1 MSFPRSTMCAFN
13 PFKEQSHACS
23 QGSYATKIQ
32 GANSLP
38 ANQMR
43 SLPFSSIP
51 SQRKSLI
58 SFSIL
63 LQIELGALN
72 KEKQYG
78 AAKGG
83 RHSNY
88 VPAPDGCI
96 PIHLN
101 LVARHGTRAP
111 TKKRIKEL
119 NNLEKQLEMLLSAA
133 ARNGL
138 SLHKVP
144 SWLKG
149 WKSPWREKV
158 NGGELIPEGEQELY
172 DLGIRTRKLFPDLL
186 SDDYHP
192 DIYTIK
198 ATQIPRASASAV
210 AFGMGLFRGRGS
222 LGLDRHR
229 AFSVVSESRASDTML
244 RFFDCCQRYEDYRK
258 NQEPEV
264 EKRREPVLDDISKS
278 LTERYG
284 LNFTWQHI
292 SSLWFLCK
300 QEASLLDITDQAC
313 GMFSLSEVALLEWT
327 DDMEVFILKGYGN
340 SLNYRMGVPLLQ
352 DIVQSMEKAITAKE
366 GTHTHLKGQCWKLY
380 LLCSIFLLAEKQV
393 PGSYEKARLRFK
405 QIQREQSLQLPPRP
419 PATRIWKG
427 SDVAPFA
434 GNNMLVLYSCPATNL
449 SDEYFVQVLH
459 NEEPI
464 AMPGCDGLNFCP
476 FQMFKD
482 KIVAPHLEH
491 DFDTLCTVNVEEPTP
506 PTPPP
511 EPSKLSLF
519 RWLFSLWN
527 DDKQPR
533 TDEL

>member
-1 MSFPRSTMCAFN
+1 MAARKEIFMAIFLLIFLFLFTHLRAEERSFDVKQHLSTV
-13 PFKEQSHACS
+13 
-23 QGSYATKIQ
+23 T
-32 GANSLP
+32 
-38 ANQMR
+38 R
-43 SLPFSSIP
+43 
-51 SQRKSLI
+51 
-58 SFSIL
+58 
-63 LQIELGALN
+63 
-72 KEKQYG
+72 YG

-83 RHSNY
+83 HYSNY

-119 NNLEKQLEMLLSAA
+119 NNLENQLQMLLSAA
-133 ARNGL
+133 AGNGL

-172 DLGIRTRKLFPDLL
+172 DLGIRTRKLFPDLF

-210 AFGMGLFRGRGS
+210 AFGMGLFSGRGN
-222 LGLDRHR
+222 LGLDHHR

-264 EKRREPVLDDISKS
+264 EKRKEPVLDDITKS

-284 LNFTWQHI
+284 LNFTRQHI

-313 GMFSLSEVALLEWT
+313 GMFSQSEVALLEWM

-340 SLNYRMGVPLLQ
+340 SLNYRMGVPLLE

-366 GTHTHLKGQCWKLY
+366 
-380 LLCSIFLLAEKQV
+380 EKRV
-393 PGSYEKARLRFK
+393 PGSYEKARLRFAHAETVLPFTCLLGLFLEGGHHGFK

-427 SDVAPFA
+427 SAVAPFA
-434 GNNMLVLYSCPATNL
+434 GNNMLVLYSCPANNL
-449 SDEYFVQVLH
+449 SDEYLVQVLH

-464 AMPGCDGLNFCP
+464 AMPGCDGLHFCP

-491 DFDTLCTVNVEEPTP
+491 DFNTLCTANVEEQTP
-506 PTPPP
+506 SP
-511 EPSKLSLF
+511 ESSKLSLF
-519 RWLFSLWN
+519 HWLFSLWN
-527 DDKQPR
+527 NDKQPR